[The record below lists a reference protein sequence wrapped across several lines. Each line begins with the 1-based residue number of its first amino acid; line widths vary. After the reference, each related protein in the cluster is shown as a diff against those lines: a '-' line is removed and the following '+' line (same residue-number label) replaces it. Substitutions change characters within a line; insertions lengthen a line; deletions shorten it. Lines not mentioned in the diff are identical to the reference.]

1 MERYR
6 KTRGEINLFNIPT
19 TTAIYTVK
27 KVNEFPSPAWLV
39 TSQVGD
45 VKIANLFFTVYREL
59 FSSILERSG
68 SASSLILVRRGR
80 EASKEYKRC

>member
-45 VKIANLFFTVYREL
+45 VKIANLFLQCTGL
-59 FSSILERSG
+59 K
-68 SASSLILVRRGR
+68 
-80 EASKEYKRC
+80 EA